1 MVVSFHLYG
10 QMPCEE
16 TYAQWIEVSQR
27 LNVPLWLGETGRGRP
42 EMFTSL
48 YTLALQLGIGVN
60 FWPWKRTNWQ
70 VGCCA
75 NLAPDGWR
83 EIVAYTRGG
92 PRPSY
97 QRAQELLNAFVEG
110 LLFKNCVKRQIVVDA
125 VLRRPK
131 VRVPGFAFDYKP
143 SEDNGHPNPG
153 NPYAFR
159 VHSGHQIVLKP
170 GYTMERQA
178 YMDLHESVWDA
189 MTLKMDAGEQARY
202 TIMEVAEPCPLYL
215 EMRVLTDAE
224 VTVKQDEMRIASV
237 SIKAN
242 AAARPLIGFVK
253 PSKESCITVSVDKG
267 SVELNTLCFGDVPE
281 DIYPNGFLEM

>member
-1 MVVSFHLYG
+1 M
-10 QMPCEE
+10 
-16 TYAQWIEVSQR
+16 
-27 LNVPLWLGETGRGRP
+27 
-42 EMFTSL
+42 
-48 YTLALQLGIGVN
+48 
-60 FWPWKRTNWQ
+60 
-70 VGCCA
+70 
-75 NLAPDGWR
+75 
-83 EIVAYTRGG
+83 
-92 PRPSY
+92 
-97 QRAQELLNAFVEG
+97 NAFVEG
-110 LLFKNCVKRQIVVDA
+110 LLFKNCVKRQIVINA

-253 PSKESCITVSVDKG
+253 PSKESCVTVSVDKG